1 MKCIIWK
8 NKEEGKNDKKAET
21 DKGVFILTENTDAYA
36 KLEFGILA
44 TTKLKDIK
52 HTILPYLKGIHG
64 SVSHCFL

>member
-1 MKCIIWK
+1 MYHLEKQGRRKKWQ
-8 NKEEGKNDKKAET
+8 KAET

-52 HTILPYLKGIHG
+52 HTILLYLKGIHG
-64 SVSHCFL
+64 WVSHCYL